1 MAIFTTHKQEITKMK
16 KQILL
21 TVAGVSALIGV
32 AMMDDDSVNIPVIQ
46 QNAVRV
52 ITSGTDEFVNIKL
65 HDAYDTKNGGQVC
78 YRVSNYAGTIRLLCV
93 ELVNNEYVLSVGER
107 L

>member
-1 MAIFTTHKQEITKMK
+1 MK

-32 AMMDDDSVNIPVIQ
+32 ALMDDDSVNIPVIQ

-52 ITSGTDEFVNIKL
+52 ITSGTDEFVNIKF

-78 YRVSNYAGTIRLLCV
+78 YRVSTYDDRSIRLLCV